1 MYCVYLLQNQDG
13 GWYIGFT
20 GDLKR
25 RISEHHSGQSPT
37 TSRGRYR
44 LVYYEGYLNK
54 ADAMGRERFLKSG
67 SGRKYL
73 QKQLTHFL
81 TEGAGAF

>member
-25 RISEHHSGQSPT
+25 RISEHQSGQNPT
-37 TSRGRYR
+37 TSRRKYR
-44 LVYYEGYLNK
+44 LVYYEAYLNK
-54 ADAMGRERFLKSG
+54 ADALGRERFLKSG
-67 SGRKYL
+67 SGRKFL
-73 QKQLTHFL
+73 QKQLHYFL
-81 TEGAGAF
+81 YENRTD